1 MIGWRLRD
9 ATERDQISRSA
20 ARCSRAAPPPT
31 RAGESGARRQ
41 RSARRGGGAG
51 RGVGERARGANRAQN
66 GLVRGRRWRAMPRQ
80 ALAIERMPSLEPG
93 DFSVEPPELFLLSHP
108 ILVVRRCAVWPG
120 IRFTGYLVVL
130 QFAAAS
136 WPRHTAVAGQSRAR
150 LQIVGR
156 WLAGRARRCGLRPIP
171 DGENLLQE
179 IAKLLHL

>member
-1 MIGWRLRD
+1 MVEDYFRRVKVTAHHLGLGLPDDLYSESDEEVLPW
-9 ATERDQISRSA
+9 
-20 ARCSRAAPPPT
+20 T
-31 RAGESGARRQ
+31 RT
-41 RSARRGGGAG
+41 
-51 RGVGERARGANRAQN
+51 
-66 GLVRGRRWRAMPRQ
+66 WRANQ
-80 ALAIERMPSLEPG
+80 
-93 DFSVEPPELFLLSHP
+93 SVEPPELFLLSHP

-171 DGENLLQE
+171 DGGNLLQE